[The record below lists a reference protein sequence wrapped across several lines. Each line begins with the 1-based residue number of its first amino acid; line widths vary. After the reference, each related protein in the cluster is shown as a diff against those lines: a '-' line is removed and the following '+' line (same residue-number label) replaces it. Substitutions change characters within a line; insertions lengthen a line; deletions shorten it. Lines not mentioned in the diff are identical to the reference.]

1 MSHQLR
7 SSNAEVLIT
16 VDAFAQEALQGAREA
31 GDVTVFVVSTDRI
44 PIYPEDITLA
54 VLPFFHVYGM
64 TSVLNI
70 CVRAG
75 STMVLLPRFDASTA
89 LDLIEKH
96 QVTRFS
102 AVPTVL
108 EGYGL
113 SESTSSVSVNV
124 SRDERPPR
132 PARSSS
138 GGWPSRSAPDPSHC
152 LEHHEGPRLRSGAFM
167 IRGPGSPPSDQM
179 LYSGAAQTTTSGCS

>member
-75 STMVLLPRFDASTA
+75 STMVLLPRFESEFPQAA
-89 LDLIEKH
+89 
-96 QVTRFS
+96 
-102 AVPTVL
+102 VL

-138 GGWPSRSAPDPSHC
+138 RSWPSRSAPDPSHC
-152 LEHHEGPRLRSGAFM
+152 LEHHEGPRLRSGAFV